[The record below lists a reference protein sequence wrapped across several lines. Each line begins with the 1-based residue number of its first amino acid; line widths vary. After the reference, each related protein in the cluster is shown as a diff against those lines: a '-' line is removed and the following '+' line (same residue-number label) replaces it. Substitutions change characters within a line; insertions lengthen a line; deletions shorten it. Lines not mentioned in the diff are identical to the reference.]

1 MCRVGDLSL
10 VEGYGM
16 KVGDGDLYCVVCGES
31 LYGNRSAYKN
41 HHCDEKAL
49 KRIESSRKSHG
60 SYRGNRAPSEY
71 ERLAMGEF
79 LQSLNGDE

>member
-1 MCRVGDLSL
+1 MWRMGDLSL

-16 KVGDGDLYCVVCGES
+16 KVGDGDLWCIACGAR
-31 LYGNRSAYKN
+31 LDNWPNN
-41 HHCDEKAL
+41 HHCDEKAI
-49 KRIESSRKSHG
+49 KRIESSRKSHE

-79 LQSLNGDE
+79 LKNLNGDE